1 MEGDGGVSNR
11 TWLSKRTCWSNR
23 ATGVPSWVRLLN
35 HGSCC
40 DGIRRSN
47 AGGKQANRRPGGL
60 RERQK
65 LRPGKAW
72 KHFSPM
78 GSLLKHL
85 ARGSPAREDKKIP
98 PAGPSRKKANLGE
111 RKASL
116 PEKKANLGE
125 RKASLPGKKAHLVE
139 RKASLR
145 GKKANLGERKASLPE
160 KKAHLCERKAS
171 LPGKKA
177 HLCGRK
183 ASLPEKK
190 AHLCERKASLP
201 EKKANLCGRKGACPK
216 VCVSGIWLCFG
227 LGLFF

>member
-47 AGGKQANRRPGGL
+47 AGGEAGQPPSGRPA
-60 RERQK
+60 
-65 LRPGKAW
+65 GKTKAPPW
-72 KHFSPM
+72 KGMEAFQPL

-116 PEKKANLGE
+116 P
-125 RKASLPGKKAHLVE
+125 
-139 RKASLR
+139 
-145 GKKANLGERKASLPE
+145 GKKANL
-160 KKAHLCERKAS
+160 CERKEEGFPGLVAYGLAVGCHRAGHEARAGEEQRVHGANA
-171 LPGKKA
+171 LPGPA
-177 HLCGRK
+177 LVQLRK
-183 ASLPEKK
+183 
-190 AHLCERKASLP
+190 
-201 EKKANLCGRKGACPK
+201 
-216 VCVSGIWLCFG
+216 
-227 LGLFF
+227 